1 MNTTWHHP
9 DLSLTA
15 QCALPA
21 PEFPHWVL
29 GKELGAWV
37 TRAADACNAPSDYVS
52 AALLT
57 SAAAMIGNARRINAA
72 GHAQP
77 AILWTMLVGKPSS
90 GKSPALKPFE
100 EIISDIEA
108 EIGAGLITAFDG
120 PTQEPPHL
128 SLTDVTPAAAAQVA
142 AWSPKGLFHLN
153 DEISGFIRK
162 YREEPFWLKAFNGSA
177 HTVVRKDKP
186 KIFIKRLSVNMLGG
200 CQPDP
205 LRSMLTASLD
215 QGFAARWL
223 YIYPEA
229 RAYGAHVAFSAE
241 VAAAAL
247 RRLASL
253 ELGEA
258 GPIVLPLDTAV
269 HEWMHLWNA
278 DMHERAS
285 QHEGIV
291 AGWFGKMPGVAL
303 RLSLVLQ
310 HLWWASEEGAEK
322 APPSSVSSAAYEAAT
337 TLIDS
342 YAAPMAL
349 RTMNASQLP
358 EDEQD
363 ARVLLRLLIARRT
376 ERFNLREVRRG
387 SLGALGALATGRR
400 LEAACRVLSDA
411 CLVRHLGGR
420 AGTTAGRPRSDFEV
434 NPLVR

>member
-1 MNTTWHHP
+1 MPQPPNGAAATRRCGLIMAIRLACIGVASRHAIDVEGVRLHAPLAKAAHPPNLPTMNP
-9 DLSLTA
+9 VEIEEAVSNLAREPFDRA
-15 QCALPA
+15 
-21 PEFPHWVL
+21 EFPFQFL
-29 GKELGAWV
+29 
-37 TRAADACNAPSDYVS
+37 AAFDNPD
-52 AALLT
+52 T
-57 SAAAMIGNARRINAA
+57 TIRR
-72 GHAQP
+72 
-77 AILWTMLVGKPSS
+77 LRS
-90 GKSPALKPFE
+90 GQTNQ
-100 EIISDIEA
+100 SDIPGGVLQRNNIHIA
-108 EIGAGLITAFDG
+108 TCGLGEVDATLKALR
-120 PTQEPPHL
+120 E
-128 SLTDVTPAAAAQVA
+128 
-142 AWSPKGLFHLN
+142 SPK
-153 DEISGFIRK
+153 
-162 YREEPFWLKAFNGSA
+162 
-177 HTVVRKDKP
+177 
-186 KIFIKRLSVNMLGG
+186 
-200 CQPDP
+200 
-205 LRSMLTASLD
+205 TASAKAKFILATD
-215 QGFAARWL
+215 GETFQAEDLNGGGTVACAYSEFPDHFGFFLPLAGITTVKEIRESSFDVKATGRLNRL
-223 YIYPEA
+223 YVQLLKENPDWA
-229 RAYGAHVAFSAE
+229 TAE
-241 VAAAAL
+241 
-247 RRLASL
+247 RQHDMNHFASL
-253 ELGEA
+253 ELSEA

-310 HLWWASEEGAEK
+310 HLWWASEKGADK

-387 SLGALGALATGRR
+387 SLGALGALASGRR
-400 LEAACRVLSDA
+400 LEAACRLLSDA